1 MRTRNLGAAL
11 AIALLGVGCG
21 KAGERGQSAA
31 SQSAPAAQT
40 AAAQPAGAGAS
51 QGQAVFQR
59 VCATCHQLNAQGL
72 PGAFPPL
79 AGSPFANGPAER
91 MIRIVLNGLMGPVE
105 VKGQRFNN
113 VMPPW
118 KTLSDAEISAVLTYV
133 RSSFGNTA
141 SAVTPEQVA
150 QVRSATAS
158 RASMWTVAE
167 LEQQH

>member
-1 MRTRNLGAAL
+1 MRTRGLGAAL
-11 AIALLGVGCG
+11 AMALLGLGCG
-21 KAGERGQSAA
+21 KSGGEQGQSAA
-31 SQSAPAAQT
+31 SQSTPAAQV
-40 AAAQPAGAGAS
+40 AAQPGAATS

-79 AGSPFANGPAER
+79 AGSPFAAGPAER

-133 RSSFGNTA
+133 RSNFGNTA
-141 SAVTPEQVA
+141 SAVTAEQVA
-150 QVRSATAS
+150 QVRAATAS
-158 RASMWTVAE
+158 RTTMWTVTE
-167 LEQQH
+167 LER